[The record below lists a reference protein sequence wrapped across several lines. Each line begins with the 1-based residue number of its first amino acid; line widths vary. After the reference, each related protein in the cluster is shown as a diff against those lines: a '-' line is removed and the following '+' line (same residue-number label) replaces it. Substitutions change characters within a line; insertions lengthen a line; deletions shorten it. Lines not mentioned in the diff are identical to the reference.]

1 MAVISTVLFVVL
13 YFFYCMT
20 ITVHDKIIVSPF
32 LRTKQQK
39 SILKYAI
46 KITDKIMLGTFVK
59 AAIVYSLPRGC
70 AVAMAY
76 LWWAEFTRQYKRE

>member
-1 MAVISTVLFVVL
+1 MKKLLHRLF
-13 YFFYCMT
+13 FARNNNKAF
-20 ITVHDKIIVSPF
+20 
-32 LRTKQQK
+32 
-39 SILKYAI
+39 LKYAI